1 MLKKNFFLYPAI
13 LINLLSIVL
22 LIFIVDNKF
31 LLIFL
36 PMTYL
41 ALLAILIVFINKFNK
56 REVDIKNKIL
66 GFNPLNSGNHSLERL
81 DNLLLNIT
89 NILDGVQNISSQNR
103 NIGNKLTDNSTGSME
118 KVELIVNSLGEVES
132 NSKELSSNINSTN
145 RDLNQILKDIN
156 NLSTQLITQNES
168 LSQSSSAIEEMSAS
182 TDSVLRITKEKNLAT
197 KDLVELTNRGGEK
210 LVITDNIIDDISQQT
225 DNMLQMISLINDVA
239 SRTNLLAMNASIEAA
254 HAGDAGKGFSVV
266 AHEIRKLAENTS
278 KNATGISQN
287 LKEITERIIKAKD
300 ASSQSKEAFNQIK
313 SKTLEVSQGLTEV
326 SMNMDELST
335 GERLILESTTNL
347 LDSSSSIDTLSDSIK
362 TQITS
367 IGENMEQIN
376 ISSVNSS
383 NEIHSIHDYS
393 KELNKIFM
401 NGTTY
406 INQSIINTEN
416 LNRHISEFT
425 NKEKNLADNIS
436 IGIKWSNTL
445 SVNNESIDNQH
456 KQLINEINN
465 FLNAMIQG
473 NGESTIESILKRLE
487 NYVIEHFRDE
497 EEFMESI
504 NYSDV
509 NQHKKIHMAFIEK
522 LNELA
527 DNYKKNGASAKLASI
542 IQNEVA
548 KWLIDHI
555 SIEDKKYMNLYST

>member
-1 MLKKNFFLYPAI
+1 MLKKNLFLYPAI

-22 LIFIVDNKF
+22 IIFIIDNIF

-36 PMTYL
+36 PVTYL
-41 ALLAILIVFINKFNK
+41 ALLITLIIFINKFNK
-56 REVDIKNKIL
+56 RELEIKNTIL
-66 GFNPLNSGNHSLERL
+66 NFNPLITGNSSCERIE
-81 DNLLLNIT
+81 DLLLNIN

-103 NIGNKLTDNSTGSME
+103 SIGEKLANNSTNSME
-118 KVELIVNSLGEVES
+118 KVELIVNSLSEVES
-132 NSKELSSNINSTN
+132 NSKKLSNNINNTN
-145 RDLNQILKDIN
+145 KDLNQILNDIH
-156 NLSTQLITQNES
+156 NLSKQLLSQSES

-182 TDSVLRITKEKNLAT
+182 TDSVLRITQEKNLAT

-210 LVITDNIIDDISQQT
+210 LVITDNIIDDISKQT

-266 AHEIRKLAENTS
+266 AHEIRKLAESTS

-287 LKEITERIIKAKD
+287 LKEITERIIMAKG

-313 SKTLEVSQGLTEV
+313 NKTLEVSQGLTEV
-326 SMNMDELST
+326 SMNMNELST

-347 LDSSSSIDTLSDSIK
+347 LDSSSSIETLSDSIK
-362 TQITS
+362 NQITS

-376 ISSVNSS
+376 IRSANSS

-416 LNRHISEFT
+416 LNRHISEFSN
-425 NKEKNLADNIS
+425 NKKVISEDIS
-436 IGIKWSNTL
+436 IGIEWNNSL
-445 SVNNESIDNQH
+445 SVDNVNIDNQH
-456 KQLINEINN
+456 KQLIIEINN

-473 NGESTIESILKRLE
+473 NGEKSINSILKRLE
-487 NYVIEHFRDE
+487 NYVVEHFKAE
-497 EEFMESI
+497 EEYMESI
-504 NYSDV
+504 NYSGI
-509 NQHKKIHMAFIEK
+509 NQHRKIHANFIEK
-522 LNELA
+522 LNDLA
-527 DNYKKNGASAKLASI
+527 DNYKRNGASARLASI

-555 SIEDKKYMNLYST
+555 SIEDKKYMI